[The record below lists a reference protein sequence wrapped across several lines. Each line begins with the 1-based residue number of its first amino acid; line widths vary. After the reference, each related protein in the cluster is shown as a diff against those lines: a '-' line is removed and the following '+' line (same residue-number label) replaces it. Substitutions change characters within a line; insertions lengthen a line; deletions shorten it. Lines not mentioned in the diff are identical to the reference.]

1 MNIVSIC
8 RAMMEDGFYPH
19 LEKNHVLFNI
29 DDNLATLEY
38 EAGIMT
44 VRIFFSIDEDSYE
57 MFLKAGNATMTGT
70 IGVKPVVLSEK
81 KILMFSSETMCDTL
95 KEFRKFLP
103 KSIELIRDAVTVHRH
118 EMKSLLEKSMF
129 YKNLYTHDD
138 EYDTAHKFCS

>member
-29 DDNLATLEY
+29 DDNPATLEY

-44 VRIFFSIDEDSYE
+44 IRIFFSIDEDSYE
-57 MFLKAGNATMTGT
+57 IFLKAGNATMTGT
-70 IGVKPVVLSEK
+70 IGVKPVVLSER

-118 EMKSLLEKSMF
+118 EMKSLLEKSML

>member
-8 RAMMEDGFYPH
+8 RVMMEDGFYPH
-19 LEKNHVLFNI
+19 LEQNHVLFNI
-29 DDNLATLEY
+29 DDNPATLEY

-70 IGVKPVVLSEK
+70 MVVKHVVLSER

-118 EMKSLLEKSMF
+118 EMKSLLKESML
-129 YKNLYTHDD
+129 YKDLYTHDD

>member
-70 IGVKPVVLSEK
+70 IGVKPVVLGER